1 MPRSASRCIH
11 VGSELLIG
19 RLRGVIADRG
29 YETIVLDVAGV
40 GYLVAVTPRTLTDL
54 PGVGEEVVLHTHLH
68 VREDQLALYGFASLP
83 DKDLFGLLL
92 GVSGVGPKVAMA
104 ILGTMTYEQLSAAVS
119 SDDIA
124 ALTSV
129 PGIGTRS
136 AQKLL
141 LELKPKMDVVDDVL
155 YSTSS
160 IAEVRA
166 ALEGLGYAADEI
178 RGTLVDMPQ
187 DLPVEEMV
195 KRSLQQLGKA
205 GG

>member
-1 MPRSASRCIH
+1 M
-11 VGSELLIG
+11 IG

-187 DLPVEEMV
+187 DLPIEEML

>member
-1 MPRSASRCIH
+1 M
-11 VGSELLIG
+11 IG

-29 YETIVLDVAGV
+29 HETIVLDVAGV

-104 ILGTMTYEQLSAAVS
+104 MLGTMTYEQLSAAVS

-124 ALTSV
+124 ALTAV
-129 PGIGTRS
+129 PGIGKRS

-141 LELKPKMDVVDDVL
+141 LELKPKMDVLDEAS
-155 YSTSS
+155 YGSS
-160 IAEVRA
+160 AVSEVRE
-166 ALEGLGYAADEI
+166 ALEGLGYGADEI
-178 RGTLVDMPQ
+178 RGTLVDMPD
-187 DLPVEEMV
+187 DLPIEEMV
-195 KRSLQQLGKA
+195 RRSLQQLGRA
-205 GG
+205 GT